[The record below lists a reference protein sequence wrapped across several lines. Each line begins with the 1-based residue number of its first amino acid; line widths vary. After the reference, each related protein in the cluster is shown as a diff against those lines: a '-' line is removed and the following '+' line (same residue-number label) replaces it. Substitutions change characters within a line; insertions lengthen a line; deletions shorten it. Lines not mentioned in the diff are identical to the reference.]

1 MLHEAL
7 LKPTASH
14 TLYRAHCTEQ
24 NYQPR
29 QFKNAV
35 EISIQMKD
43 EHSYCNT
50 STSIQRMTK
59 VIRKGIEGLVLMI
72 ESAKNCLTQMIAPA
86 VVQENS
92 S

>member
-1 MLHEAL
+1 
-7 LKPTASH
+7 
-14 TLYRAHCTEQ
+14 
-24 NYQPR
+24 
-29 QFKNAV
+29 
-35 EISIQMKD
+35 MKD

-86 VVQENS
+86 AVQENS
-92 S
+92 SL